1 MWHYNLSK
9 LTILKP
15 FKSAQLNSQMIINGL
30 IVSLPGL
37 ERSLQG
43 YLQSG
48 TEEPFNMKTV
58 PVMAVKE
65 EPEKKVAAKKKEPNK
80 QDQIQSPV
88 LFLLSVI
95 LELGLETL

>member
-1 MWHYNLSK
+1 
-9 LTILKP
+9 
-15 FKSAQLNSQMIINGL
+15 MIINGL

-80 QDQIQSPV
+80 QEQIQSPV
-88 LFLLSVI
+88 LFLFICNFRVRVRLPVNYRGR
-95 LELGLETL
+95 L